1 MNNRN
6 FREEQIELLRNRLN
20 LLVAKH
26 GGNLQHPE
34 VIDLST
40 KLDQIIV
47 CWQKEDTVNRN
58 D

>member
-1 MNNRN
+1 MKDRN

-20 LLVAKH
+20 SLVAQQ

-34 VIDLST
+34 VIELSS
-40 KLDQIIV
+40 KLDQLIV
-47 CWQKEDTVNRN
+47 NWQKEVAVRN